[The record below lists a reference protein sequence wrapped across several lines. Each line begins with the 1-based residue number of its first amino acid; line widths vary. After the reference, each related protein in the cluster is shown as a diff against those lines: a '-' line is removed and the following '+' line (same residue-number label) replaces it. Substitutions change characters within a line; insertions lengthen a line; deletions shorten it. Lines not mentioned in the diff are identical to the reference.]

1 MVSFIQTEVSFI
13 QGCPLRGFHSIL
25 FTFSLN
31 KYKVLSDCKRHCTT
45 FLMLGSSGRF
55 ERTDIPPGDYTLRV
69 VAKDPSTG
77 ERKVIRRSFR
87 VSGDNTYCTVVLINR
102 GVTVDGNSAT
112 VEFRGSGIV
121 SQYACSV
128 DRQEYMPCE

>member
-1 MVSFIQTEVSFI
+1 
-13 QGCPLRGFHSIL
+13 
-25 FTFSLN
+25 
-31 KYKVLSDCKRHCTT
+31 
-45 FLMLGSSGRF
+45 MLGSSGRF